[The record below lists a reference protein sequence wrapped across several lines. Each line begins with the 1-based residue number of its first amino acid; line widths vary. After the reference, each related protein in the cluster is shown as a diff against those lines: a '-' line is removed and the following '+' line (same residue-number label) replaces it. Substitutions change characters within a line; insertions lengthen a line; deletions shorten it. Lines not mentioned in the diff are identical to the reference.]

1 MPLFNKIK
9 VAAVLLLALFTTSC
23 IELEERIVI
32 NSDKSGEYTL
42 KLDMGAIMQSGMNT
56 FSPSD
61 ALKNFPQMVE
71 KAVQGVAG
79 ISDIKTVTDTKK
91 GVYSVSFH
99 FKNHKVFKQ
108 AMIKLAGLKYGFV
121 IPKYMKIGKH
131 RFSKKNIGP
140 LIAKQI
146 KKQEDSPLTQ
156 EIMGV
161 DVASIVNVKTIIE
174 LPSDAK
180 RVKKNDRAV
189 IVKEEP
195 KKVEVKSTMK
205 DIINGASTGIVVKY

>member
-1 MPLFNKIK
+1 MPLFNKIRF
-9 VAAVLLLALFTTSC
+9 AGILLLALFTTSC

-32 NSDKSGEYTL
+32 NADHSGEYSL

-61 ALKNFPQMVE
+61 ELKNFPQMVE
-71 KAVQGVAG
+71 KAIQGVSG
-79 ISDIKTVTDTKK
+79 ISDIKTVSNTKK
-91 GVYSVSFH
+91 GLYSVSFH

-108 AMIKLAGLKYGFV
+108 ALVKLAGMKYGFV

-140 LIAKQI
+140 LIVKQI
-146 KKQEDSPLTQ
+146 KKQENSPLTQ
-156 EIMGV
+156 EVMGI
-161 DVASIVNVKTIIE
+161 DVASVVNVKTIIE
-174 LPSDAK
+174 LPTPVKS
-180 RVKKNDRAV
+180 VKKNGRAA
-189 IVKEEP
+189 IVKDEP

-205 DIINGASTGIVVKY
+205 DILNGVSTGIVVKY